1 MNKNLLKKYA
11 RLIVRVGANVQR
23 GNRVIVWAATEQSD
37 LVVEVVKDAY
47 RCGAEHVAVEW
58 TNDALTRL
66 HYTHRMTDVM
76 AEVPRWE
83 KEKAK
88 DMSERLP
95 CRIFI
100 ESEDP
105 DLLRGISQEKI
116 RAVQTARVKALKPY
130 RDAMENKHAWTI
142 AAAPSK
148 AWAKKIFPDLTPGQ
162 AVNKL
167 WDAILKTVHVS
178 ADTDPVREWEAINET
193 FRAKCDWLNKKSF
206 AAMEYASSN
215 GTNLFVGLIQ
225 GCQWAGGGEATL
237 DGHFFNPN
245 LPTEEI
251 FTAPKAGAASGKLV
265 STKPLSYNGQLIENF
280 SITFEGGKA
289 VSWEAEK
296 GKAMLDQLLTMDE
309 GATMLG
315 ELALVSKQSPINQS
329 GILFYNTLF
338 DENASC
344 HVALGSAYTNLYP
357 SFEKLTRK
365 ELTERGLN
373 DSLIH
378 VDFMIGCDD
387 LSITGICG
395 DGTRVPVFRNGDWA
409 PEMLAELQ

>member
-23 GNRVIVWAATEQSD
+23 GNRVILWADTEQSD
-37 LVVEVVKDAY
+37 LAVEVVKEAY

-58 TNDALTRL
+58 NNDALTRL

-76 AEVPRWE
+76 TEIPRWE

-167 WDAILKTVHVS
+167 WDAILKSVHVS
-178 ADTDPVREWEAINET
+178 ADTDPVKEWEILNDA
-193 FRAKCDWLNKKSF
+193 FRAKCDWLNNKGF
-206 AAMEYASSN
+206 AAMEYSSSN
-215 GTNLFVGLIQ
+215 GTNLFVGLIE
-225 GCQWAGGGEATL
+225 GCQWAGGGESTL

-251 FTAPKAGAASGKLV
+251 FTAPKAGAATGKLV

-296 GKAMLDQLLTMDE
+296 GKAMLDQLLSMDE

-344 HVALGSAYTNLYP
+344 HLALGAGYSECLDGFEEL
-357 SFEKLTRK
+357 SFEECTA
-365 ELTERGLN
+365 RGVN
-373 DSLIH
+373 DSIIH
-378 VDFMIGCDD
+378 VDFMIGAPD
-387 LSITGICG
+387 LSIIGTTA
-395 DGTRVPVFRNGDWA
+395 DGKQVPIFENGVWK
-409 PEMLAELQ
+409 